1 MISLIVTAY
10 EDPKSTKESM
20 KILLNQKNFHE
31 KFELIAACPDE
42 PTKKVIMDYQKKY
55 PEIIK
60 YVKQEYGSG
69 KNRLMNKIIK
79 IAKGDILVWT
89 DGNKF
94 LEENSIELI
103 LKPFKDPKVG
113 AAGGRPTAINDR
125 KTMLGYWSHLL
136 TNASDKV
143 RQMRSEKGGLVEQ
156 CANLLAVRKGI
167 INEIPLD
174 VAEDAIISY
183 MVYEKGYKNVY
194 VKEARV
200 LVLFPRNF
208 KDWVKQKVRSIKAH
222 EALNK
227 YVTKKDVKMKSFSNE
242 IFYGI
247 YLSLS
252 FPKNLKE
259 FYWTLLLYPARL
271 YIWLKAFYEI
281 KIKKEVYTPHWSRS
295 ESTKPLDYTAT
306 K

>member
-252 FPKNLKE
+252 FPKYLNE
-259 FYWTLLLYPARL
+259 FYWTLLL
-271 YIWLKAFYEI
+271 
-281 KIKKEVYTPHWSRS
+281 
-295 ESTKPLDYTAT
+295 
-306 K
+306 